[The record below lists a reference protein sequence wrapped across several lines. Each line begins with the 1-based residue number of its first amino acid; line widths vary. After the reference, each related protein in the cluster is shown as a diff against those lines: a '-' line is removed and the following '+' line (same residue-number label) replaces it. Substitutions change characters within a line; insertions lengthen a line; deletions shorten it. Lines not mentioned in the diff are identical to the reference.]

1 MLEVHA
7 SVSCLQ
13 SPASVIHSANQEKG
27 ENKEGVATIQIT
39 VGSTGRYYEVGRR
52 GAIKTEEALRKLLV
66 KDIADGYFGQ
76 SVIPNAPS
84 IIDQAVKVYRKL
96 TEEDNE

>member
-1 MLEVHA
+1 M
-7 SVSCLQ
+7 
-13 SPASVIHSANQEKG
+13 
-27 ENKEGVATIQIT
+27 
-39 VGSTGRYYEVGRR
+39 GSTGRYYEVGRR

-76 SVIPNAPS
+76 SVIPNATS

>member
-1 MLEVHA
+1 MT
-7 SVSCLQ
+7 
-13 SPASVIHSANQEKG
+13 N
-27 ENKEGVATIQIT
+27 
-39 VGSTGRYYEVGRR
+39 Y
-52 GAIKTEEALRKLLV
+52 RKLWV

-76 SVIPNAPS
+76 SVIPNATS

>member
-1 MLEVHA
+1 MT
-7 SVSCLQ
+7 
-13 SPASVIHSANQEKG
+13 N
-27 ENKEGVATIQIT
+27 
-39 VGSTGRYYEVGRR
+39 Y
-52 GAIKTEEALRKLLV
+52 RKLLA